1 MPNPFLLFFQETLS
15 EGACINCYSEPH
27 PNHLFTPAGWFSLRR
42 NFQWFMFSFEC
53 YSMSAIIFM
62 QGKLMQRP
70 VKLGGEDGIDVK
82 EVIEIGILVL
92 PKGTVSVLTIIFMAL
107 AYTLAIISLAQ
118 TWSDNPKEIGL
129 FRFCGGMMG
138 QAVGE
143 LFTMP
148 CMAAVLRIMQCENGH
163 WEIDMVNSI
172 CWDSEHIMYCT
183 LAVYTVL
190 LMLPLSIFFASCKNR

>member
-1 MPNPFLLFFQETLS
+1 M
-15 EGACINCYSEPH
+15 
-27 PNHLFTPAGWFSLRR
+27 RR

-107 AYTLAIISLAQ
+107 VYTLAIIFLAQ

-129 FRFCGGMMG
+129 FRFAGGMAG

-148 CMAAVLRIMQCENGH
+148 CMAAVLRVMQCENGR
-163 WEIDMVNSI
+163 WEIDIENST
-172 CWDSEHIMYCT
+172 CWDSEHIMY
-183 LAVYTVL
+183 
-190 LMLPLSIFFASCKNR
+190 LSLIHI